1 MNKINFN
8 DALSKKIME
17 SFKESIND
25 IMRGLSKLEKNYQQD
40 EFLDLNARE
49 EILDAGYIL
58 ETAVYRSIVYQ
69 MDTKSVMQP
78 ELQKLNSAVNS
89 LAMKTNHEFLKIFNL
104 KIVSLISLYIDY
116 NI

>member
-1 MNKINFN
+1 MNIRNF
-8 DALSKKIME
+8 DIALSEKIME

-49 EILDAGYIL
+49 EILDASYVL
-58 ETAVYRSIVYQ
+58 ETAIYRSIAYN

-78 ELQKLNSAVNS
+78 ELQKLNSTLNT
-89 LAMKTNHEFLKIFNL
+89 LAMETNHEFFKIFNL
-104 KIVSLISLYIDY
+104 KIVGLISLYIVY